1 MDQKEK
7 SPYNNRARARLLIT
21 SGDFQGMMRFESVF
35 RDGIDYVFK
44 NGLKTTFV
52 EGGFYTNNTS
62 GSLLKDVKLHQMDEQ
77 INILKK

>member
-1 MDQKEK
+1 
-7 SPYNNRARARLLIT
+7 
-21 SGDFQGMMRFESVF
+21 MMRFESVF